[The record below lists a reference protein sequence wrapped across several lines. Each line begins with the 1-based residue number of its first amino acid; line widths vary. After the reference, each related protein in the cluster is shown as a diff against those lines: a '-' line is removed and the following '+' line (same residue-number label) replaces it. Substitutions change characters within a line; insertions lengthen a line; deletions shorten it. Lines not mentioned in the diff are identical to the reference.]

1 MQFAAKGVRGR
12 IGRDTHVMLSDWKTR
27 YPQKVVDGDRAV
39 EMIQDGN
46 RILLSGNC
54 SVPKVMLEAL
64 VRRAPKLH
72 NVEIDQVLTV
82 CPDDYVSPAMEG
94 HLRVNTMFISPNIR
108 KAVND
113 GRADFTPCFLSEFP
127 DLYRKGLLSLDAAM
141 LHVSPPDSH
150 GFVSLGV
157 ESGMVKTPTS
167 FAHLILAEVN
177 ERMPRVLGDTLLHI
191 SQIDYLVPVDY
202 ELSEIS
208 MGEPGEIS
216 LKIAEFIAPLI
227 EDGATM
233 QAGIGEIP
241 NAVLRHLTDKR
252 DLGIHSELISDGVV
266 DLAERGVI
274 TNARKTIH
282 CGKIVAGFLIGTRRL
297 FDFVD
302 DNPFVELHPIEHVN
316 DPFLISRNDN
326 VVAINSA
333 IEVDLTGQV
342 CADSIGTRFYSGVG
356 GQLDFIYGA
365 SRSKGGRAIIALPS
379 STVRKDGS
387 RISRIVPTL
396 TPGAGVTTTRNHV
409 HTVVTEFGAAHLS
422 GRNIRQRARSLIDIA
437 HPEFRE
443 DLERKA
449 HALYHL

>member
-1 MQFAAKGVRGR
+1 MY
-12 IGRDTHVMLSDWKTR
+12 SDWKTR
-27 YPQKVVDGDRAV
+27 YPHKVVDGDRAV
-39 EMIQDGN
+39 EMILSGY
-46 RILLSGNC
+46 RVYMSGNC
-54 SVPKVMLEAL
+54 SVPKVLLDAL
-64 VRRAPKLH
+64 VRRAPRIQ

-82 CPDDYVSPAMEG
+82 CPDDYVAPAMQG
-94 HLRVNTMFISPNIR
+94 HLRVNTMFISENVR
-108 KAVND
+108 GAVND
-113 GRADFTPCFLSEFP
+113 GRADFTPCFLSELP
-127 DLYRKGLLSLDAAM
+127 DLYRKGHLSLDAAM

-157 ESGMVKTPTS
+157 ESGMVKTPAS
-167 FAHLILAEVN
+167 FAHLVMAEVN

-191 SQIDYLVPVDY
+191 SKIDYLVPVSY

-208 MGEPGEIS
+208 MGEPDEIS

-227 EDGATM
+227 EDGATL

-241 NAVLRHLTDKR
+241 NAVLRHLGDKK
-252 DLGIHSELISDGVV
+252 DLGIHSELITDGVV
-266 DLAERGVI
+266 ELSDAGVI
-274 TNARKTIH
+274 TNDRKTVH
-282 CGKIVAGFLIGTRRL
+282 RGKIVAGFLIGTRKL

-316 DPFLISRNDN
+316 DPFIISRNDN

-379 STVRKDGS
+379 TAVRKDGS
-387 RISRIVPTL
+387 RISKIVSTL
-396 TPGAGVTTTRNHV
+396 APGAGVTTTRSHI
-409 HTVVTEFGAAHLS
+409 HTIVTEFGAAQLY
-422 GRNIRQRARSLIDIA
+422 GKNIRQRARALIEIS
-437 HPEFRE
+437 HPQFQEE
-443 DLERKA
+443 LSRKA
-449 HALYHL
+449 HELYHL

>member
-1 MQFAAKGVRGR
+1 M
-12 IGRDTHVMLSDWKTR
+12 ISDWKTR
-27 YPQKVVDGDRAV
+27 YPHKVVDGDRAV
-39 EMIQDGN
+39 ETIQNGY
-46 RILLSGNC
+46 RVYMSGNC
-54 SVPKVMLEAL
+54 SVPKILLEAL
-64 VRRAPKLH
+64 VRRAPKIH
-72 NVEIDQVLTV
+72 DVEIDQMLTV
-82 CPDDYVSPAMEG
+82 CPEDYVSPEMAG
-94 HLRVNTMFISPNIR
+94 HLRVNTMFISDNVR

-113 GRADFTPCFLSEFP
+113 GRADFTPVFLSEMP
-127 DLYRKGLLSLDAAM
+127 DLYRKGHLSLDAAM

-157 ESGMVKTPTS
+157 ESGMVKTPAS
-167 FAHLILAEVN
+167 FAHLVMAEVN

-191 SQIDYLVPVDY
+191 SKIDYLVPVDY

-208 MGEPGEIS
+208 MGEPDEIS

-227 EDGATM
+227 EDGATL

-241 NAVLRHLTDKR
+241 NAVLRHLGDKR

-266 DLAERGVI
+266 ELSDAGVI
-274 TNARKTIH
+274 TNERKIIH
-282 CGKIVAGFLIGTRRL
+282 RGKIVAAFLIGTRRL

-316 DPFLISRNDN
+316 DPFIISRNDN

-379 STVRKDGS
+379 IIVRKDGS
-387 RISRIVPTL
+387 RISKIVPTL
-396 TPGAGVTTTRNHV
+396 TPGAGVTTTRNHI
-409 HTVVTEFGAAHLS
+409 HTIVTEFGAAQLY
-422 GRNIRQRARSLIDIA
+422 GKNIRQRARALIDIA

-443 DLERKA
+443 ELARKA
-449 HALYHL
+449 HELYHL